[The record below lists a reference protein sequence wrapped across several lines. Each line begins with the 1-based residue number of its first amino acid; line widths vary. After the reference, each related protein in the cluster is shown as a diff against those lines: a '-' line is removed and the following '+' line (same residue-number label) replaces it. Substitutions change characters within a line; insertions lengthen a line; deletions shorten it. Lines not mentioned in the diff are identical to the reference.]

1 MGSKNTL
8 CHGIARSAPQTR
20 TLSCCYACTMSACH
34 AAVARLTASHLL
46 CLPGVSLTVHICE
59 RP

>member
-1 MGSKNTL
+1 MSWHSSKRAANTDFEL
-8 CHGIARSAPQTR
+8 
-20 TLSCCYACTMSACH
+20 LYACTMSACH